1 MKLKGVLLSG
11 KVLIS
16 YYSRHEGGLALITY
30 SEDAPKYIYDTME
43 YAFRMKILR
52 E

>member
-16 YYSRHEGGLALITY
+16 YYSRHEGGLALMLTV
-30 SEDAPKYIYDTME
+30 
-43 YAFRMKILR
+43 RMLLNTSMIQWSMLL